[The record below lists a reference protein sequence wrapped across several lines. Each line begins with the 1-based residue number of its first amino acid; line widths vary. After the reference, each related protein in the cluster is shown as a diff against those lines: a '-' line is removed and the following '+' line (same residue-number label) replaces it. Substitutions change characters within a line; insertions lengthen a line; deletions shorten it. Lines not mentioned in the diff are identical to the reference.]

1 MAAGHIEP
9 RVGNFLL
16 IAVIGGIGALGILA
30 IAVKLK
36 ATKIPVLSTVAD
48 ASLDVFKEASQ

>member
-30 IAVKLK
+30 IAVKLRE
-36 ATKIPVLSTVAD
+36 TKIPVLSEVAD
-48 ASLDVFKEASQ
+48 ASLDIFKEASS